1 MTDHK
6 QLENVKHLN
15 YLCSM
20 VTNDA
25 ICTRE
30 IKSRVAMA
38 QAAFCKKKA
47 LFTRKFD
54 LSLRKKLPK
63 CYIWSAE
70 LYGAETRTLRKVD
83 RKYLEGLEMWCLEKD
98 GEDRLDR
105 SFEE

>member
-25 ICTRE
+25 MCTRE

-38 QAAFCKKKA
+38 QAVFYKKKA
-47 LFTRKFD
+47 LLTRKFD
-54 LSLRKKLPK
+54 LNLRKKLTK
-63 CYIWSAE
+63 CCTWSTE
-70 LYGAETRTLRKVD
+70 LYGAETWTLRKVEH
-83 RKYLEGLEMWCLEKD
+83 KYLEAFEMWCI
-98 GEDRLDR
+98 GG
-105 SFEE
+105 SFRQAAL